1 MFEDFF
7 KKFESSNSS
16 LSLSGVDKEVVYKH
30 FEDASKELEQG
41 QKNNGVWTKAY
52 LDAKGDKQATKA
64 RYIELMVERSIFAQ
78 EVELEILEATK
89 EIEAE
94 AYRDKIFSE
103 RKNQKD
109 PFSWRAFFLFT
120 IFTALGL
127 ILLILF
133 LQLFVYLVQ

>member
-89 EIEAE
+89 ESEAQ
-94 AYRDKIFSE
+94 AYRDEYFS

-120 IFTALGL
+120 IFTAIGL
-127 ILLILF
+127 FLLILF
-133 LQLFVYLVQ
+133 LQLFVYVVQ

>member
-52 LDAKGDKQATKA
+52 LDVKGEREATKA

-89 EIEAE
+89 EIEAQ

-109 PFSWRAFFLFT
+109 PFSWSGFFLFT
-120 IFTALGL
+120 IFTAIGLVLL
-127 ILLILF
+127 ILL
-133 LQLFVYLVQ
+133 LQLIVYLVQ